1 MTKTAAQI
9 KEKFPIDDSFQVE
22 SIAKSEPPDGA
33 EKDNWY
39 RYVIIQGGNTIVG
52 PRPGSLRSVTQAVE
66 EVVGRLNERRFGKR
80 GRVHLTSSPK
90 KRG

>member
-1 MTKTAAQI
+1 MTKTAEQT
-9 KEKFPIDDSFQVE
+9 KEKYPADDSFRVD
-22 SIAKSEPPDGA
+22 SISKSDPPDGA

-52 PRPGSLRSVTQAVE
+52 HRPGSLRSVTQAVE

>member
-52 PRPGSLRSVTQAVE
+52 HRPGSLRSVTQAVE

>member
-1 MTKTAAQI
+1 MTKTAEQR

-22 SIAKSEPPDGA
+22 SIAKSDPPEGA

-52 PRPGSLRSVTQAVE
+52 HRPGSLRSVTQAVE